1 MQEYNKKNLR
11 RLIALFA
18 SVIIFFLALV
28 AGKLSIQWW
37 WASLP
42 TSGAAIASAVLLFYH
57 GFMKPDSD
65 EEIK

>member
-1 MQEYNKKNLR
+1 MEDYDKRNLR
-11 RLIALFA
+11 RLGCLFL
-18 SVIIFFLALV
+18 SVIITFLALV